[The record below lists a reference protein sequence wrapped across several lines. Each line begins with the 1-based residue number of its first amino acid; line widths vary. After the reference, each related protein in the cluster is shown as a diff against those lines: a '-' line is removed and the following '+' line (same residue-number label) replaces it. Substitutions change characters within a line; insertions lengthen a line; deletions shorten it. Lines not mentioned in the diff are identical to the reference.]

1 MLDIH
6 IDCSDHQLSL
16 AISLAYQHHHLS
28 ALALLTTIPYL
39 EPMSMCATPTSH
51 VLEDLVLEDLAWKIE
66 RNGVCSVEREVGEVA
81 RNARQLGVASVAAEI
96 LADRWAPNPVRARAY
111 SKVALALASAATCTP
126 RSIVA

>member
-6 IDCSDHQLSL
+6 IDRSNHQLSL

-39 EPMSMCATPTSH
+39 EPMSMCATPTPH
-51 VLEDLVLEDLAWKIE
+51 VLEDLAWKIE

-111 SKVALALASAATCTP
+111 SKVALALASAATRTP